1 MNKLNVSQ
9 FKEMIRSGCANLEN
23 HAAEINTLN
32 VFPVPDGD
40 TGTNMSM
47 TFSNGYQE
55 AMKCSSDSIS
65 DVAKAFSR
73 GLLMGARGNSGVI
86 TSQIFRG
93 FYQHIEGKAE
103 IETADVSQAFE
114 NGARVAYKAILKPV
128 EGTILTVIREASWYA
143 NHDFETEPFE
153 LETYFDKLCQYSAES
168 LERTP
173 EYLPVLKEVGV
184 VDSGG
189 AGLLKILEGF
199 KAYIDGHP
207 FDFSQ
212 EKEEIETNPALML
225 DNEEFGYCTEFI
237 IRLDENIVNTFD
249 EKILKKKLTD
259 MGGESLVV
267 VKDEDLVKVHV
278 HTLKPGDALN
288 IGQRYGEFI
297 KLKIE
302 NMQEQ
307 HSTIIAKAGTEPKK
321 PKQVEE
327 KPVEKV
333 KKDPQKYGIV
343 AVAAG
348 EGVTKLFYD
357 LGADVVVSG
366 GQTMNPSTEDFVKVI
381 NELDHCEN
389 IFIFPNNS
397 NIILAA
403 KQTQSVLSDRNI
415 YVMET
420 KSVQAG
426 LSAVGMFNKQGE
438 IDEILADLGDVIDNV
453 DASSVTYAIKDT
465 VFEGVEVKEGDYIAI
480 ANKGIIT
487 SGKDRKQVVF
497 TLLDKLFTNEEKEL
511 ITVIVGDDKDDKEV
525 AEIES
530 YINENSDLECEIID
544 GGQPVYSYLIG
555 LE

>member
-212 EKEEIETNPALML
+212 EKEEIETNPALM
-225 DNEEFGYCTEFI
+225 
-237 IRLDENIVNTFD
+237 
-249 EKILKKKLTD
+249 
-259 MGGESLVV
+259 
-267 VKDEDLVKVHV
+267 
-278 HTLKPGDALN
+278 
-288 IGQRYGEFI
+288 
-297 KLKIE
+297 
-302 NMQEQ
+302 
-307 HSTIIAKAGTEPKK
+307 
-321 PKQVEE
+321 
-327 KPVEKV
+327 
-333 KKDPQKYGIV
+333 
-343 AVAAG
+343 
-348 EGVTKLFYD
+348 
-357 LGADVVVSG
+357 
-366 GQTMNPSTEDFVKVI
+366 
-381 NELDHCEN
+381 
-389 IFIFPNNS
+389 
-397 NIILAA
+397 
-403 KQTQSVLSDRNI
+403 
-415 YVMET
+415 
-420 KSVQAG
+420 
-426 LSAVGMFNKQGE
+426 
-438 IDEILADLGDVIDNV
+438 
-453 DASSVTYAIKDT
+453 
-465 VFEGVEVKEGDYIAI
+465 
-480 ANKGIIT
+480 
-487 SGKDRKQVVF
+487 
-497 TLLDKLFTNEEKEL
+497 
-511 ITVIVGDDKDDKEV
+511 
-525 AEIES
+525 
-530 YINENSDLECEIID
+530 
-544 GGQPVYSYLIG
+544 
-555 LE
+555 

>member
-1 MNKLNVSQ
+1 MNKLNAEQ

-23 HAAEINTLN
+23 HSEEINTLN

-47 TFSNGYQE
+47 TFTNGYQE
-55 AMKCSSDSIS
+55 AMKCTSDSLS

-93 FYQHIEGKAE
+93 FYQQIKGENE
-103 IETADVSQAFE
+103 ADVADVANAFV
-114 NGARVAYKAILKPV
+114 NGSKVAYKAILKPV
-128 EGTILTVIREASWYA
+128 EGTILTVIRESSENAL
-143 NHDFETEPFE
+143 NDFNENECD
-153 LETYFDKLCQYSAES
+153 LETYLEKLVSYANVS
-168 LERTP
+168 LENTP
-173 EYLPVLKEVGV
+173 NILPVLKEVGV

-189 AGLLKILEGF
+189 AGLVKILEGF
-199 KAYIDGHP
+199 EAYLKGHP
-207 FDFSQ
+207 YDFA
-212 EKEEIETNPALML
+212 EKKEEIQTNPALML
-225 DNEEFGYCTEFI
+225 ENEEFGYCTEFI
-237 IRLDENIVNTFD
+237 VRLDENYLDRFD
-249 EKILKKKLTD
+249 EKILKKKLND

-267 VKDEDLVKVHV
+267 VRDEELVKVHV
-278 HTLKPGDALN
+278 HTLHPGDALN

-307 HSTIIAKAGTEPKK
+307 HSTIIANAGTEPKK
-321 PKQVEE
+321 KEETKPKE
-327 KPVEKV
+327 
-333 KKDPQKYGIV
+333 PQKYGVI

-348 EGVTKLFYD
+348 EGLTKLFYD
-357 LGADVVVSG
+357 LGCDVVVSG

-381 NELDHCEN
+381 EDLDHCEN

-403 KQTQSVLSDRNI
+403 KQAQTVMSDKKISV
-415 YVMET
+415 VET
-420 KSVQAG
+420 KSIQAG
-426 LSAVGMFNKQGE
+426 LSAIGMMDKEMEPEENLETLKMIIE
-438 IDEILADLGDVIDNV
+438 NV

-465 VFEGVEVKEGDYIAI
+465 KYEGVKVKKGDYIAI
-480 ANKGIIT
+480 ADKMIVSSDKN
-487 SGKDRKQVVF
+487 RKKTVMK
-497 TLLDKLFTNEEKEL
+497 LLDHLFENNEKEL
-511 ITVIVGDDKDDKEV
+511 ITVIVGDDKDDDEV
-525 AEIES
+525 REVEEYIAEHS
-530 YINENSDLECEIID
+530 GLECEIID

>member
-9 FKEMIRSGCANLEN
+9 FKDMLRSGCANLEN

-47 TFSNGYQE
+47 TFSNGYNE
-55 AMKCSSDSIS
+55 ALKCNSDSVS

-93 FYQHIEGKAE
+93 FYQHIEGLEE
-103 IETADVSQAFE
+103 IETKDISLAFE
-114 NGARVAYKAILKPV
+114 NGARVAYKAIMKPV
-128 EGTILTVIREASWYA
+128 EGTILTVIREASWYT

-153 LETYFDKLCQYSAES
+153 LETYFTKICQYAAES
-168 LERTP
+168 LEHTP
-173 EYLPVLKEVGV
+173 DYLPVLKEVGV

-199 KAYIDGHP
+199 KAYIDGKP
-207 FDFSQ
+207 IDFVEQ
-212 EKEEIETNPALML
+212 KEEVQTNPALL
-225 DNEEFGYCTEFI
+225 LENEEFGYCTEFI
-237 IRLDENIVNTFD
+237 VKLDDDYLKRFD

-259 MGGESLVV
+259 IGGESLVV
-267 VKDEDLVKVHV
+267 VRDEELVKVHV

-288 IGQRYGEFI
+288 IGQRYGEFV

-302 NMQEQ
+302 NMQLQ
-307 HSTIIAKAGTEPKK
+307 HSTIIENAKKEEEKPAEPVKKKEPKK
-321 PKQVEE
+321 H
-327 KPVEKV
+327 
-333 KKDPQKYGIV
+333 GII

-348 EGVTKLFYD
+348 EGITKLFYD
-357 LGADVVVSG
+357 LGSDVVVSG
-366 GQTMNPSTEDFVKVI
+366 GQTMNPSTEDFVKVV
-381 NELDHCEN
+381 NDLDNCED

-403 KQTQSVLSDRNI
+403 KQCQSVLPERKI
-415 YVMET
+415 HIIET
-420 KSVQAG
+420 KSIQAG
-426 LSAVGMFNKQGE
+426 LSAVGMFDFEADSAQ
-438 IDEILADLGDVIDNV
+438 ILEDLSDVIANV

-465 VFEGVEVKEGDYIAI
+465 TFEGVEVKKGDYMAIGGKNIIA
-480 ANKGIIT
+480 
-487 SGKDRKQVVF
+487 SGQNRLEVMKA
-497 TLLDKLFTNEEKEL
+497 LLDHLFENDEKEL
-511 ITVIVGDDKDDKEV
+511 LTIIVGDDRDDEEVKVIEQYVKD
-525 AEIES
+525 
-530 YINENSDLECEIID
+530 NSDFELEIID
-544 GGQPVYSYLIG
+544 GNQPVYSYLVG

>member
-1 MNKLNVSQ
+1 MNRITVEE
-9 FKEMIRSGCANLEN
+9 FKGMLRSACANLEN

-47 TFSNGYQE
+47 TFSNGYAE
-55 AMKCSSDSIS
+55 AMKCTSDSIS

-93 FYQHIEGKAE
+93 FYQHIEGKE
-103 IETADVSQAFE
+103 SIDVHDVSLAFE
-114 NGARVAYKAILKPV
+114 NGARVAYKAIMKPV
-128 EGTILTVIREASWYA
+128 EGTILTVVREASWYA
-143 NHDFETEPFE
+143 NHDYEKEPFD
-153 LETYFDKLCQYSAES
+153 LETYFKKLCDYASDS
-168 LERTP
+168 LDHTP
-173 EYLPVLKEVGV
+173 DYLPVLKEVGV

-189 AGLLKILEGF
+189 SGFLRIIQGMRDYVAGT
-199 KAYIDGHP
+199 P
-207 FDFSQ
+207 VDFV
-212 EKEEIETNPALML
+212 EKKNEVQTNPALMI
-225 DNEEFGYCTEFI
+225 DNDEFGYCTEFI
-237 IRLDENIVNTFD
+237 IRLDESYLDRFD

-267 VKDEDLVKVHV
+267 VRDEDIVKVHV

-288 IGQRYGEFI
+288 IGQRYGEFL

-307 HSTIIAKAGTEPKK
+307 HSTIIANAQEDASVSAPVKEEKKEPKK
-321 PKQVEE
+321 
-327 KPVEKV
+327 
-333 KKDPQKYGIV
+333 YGII

-348 EGVTKLFYD
+348 EGITKLFYD
-357 LGADVVVSG
+357 LGTDVVVSG

-381 NELDHCEN
+381 NDLDYCEN
-389 IFIFPNNS
+389 VFIFPNNS

-403 KQTQSVLSDRNI
+403 RQAQSVLSDRHI
-415 YVMET
+415 EVIET

-426 LSAVGMFNKQGE
+426 LSAIGMFNYS
-438 IDEILADLGDVIDNV
+438 DEPQQIVEELKDVIANV
-453 DASSVTYAIKDT
+453 NASSITYAIKDT
-465 VFEGVEVKEGDYIAI
+465 SFEGVEVRKGDYIAI
-480 ANKGIIT
+480 EGKSIVA
-487 SGKDRKQVVF
+487 SGPNRLKIVHALLDHLF
-497 TLLDKLFTNEEKEL
+497 TLEDKEL
-511 ITVIVGDDKDDKEV
+511 ITVITGDDRNEDEV
-525 AEIES
+525 RDIED
-530 YINENSDLECEIID
+530 YIAANSDLECEFVD